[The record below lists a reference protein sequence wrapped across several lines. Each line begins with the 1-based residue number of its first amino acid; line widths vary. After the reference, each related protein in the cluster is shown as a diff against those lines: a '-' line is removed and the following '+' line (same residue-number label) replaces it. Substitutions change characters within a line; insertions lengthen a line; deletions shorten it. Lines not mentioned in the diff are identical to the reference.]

1 MQLTLYSNYA
11 GDNAG
16 DSVEF
21 MQVLRWYFCYC
32 YVGGSFCCNYVGDC
46 FCCNYVV
53 EVFAAHTQVTVS
65 AANMSVTIFVVIM
78 QMEVSVAVMQLVF
91 FAVHYVHDCFYCN
104 YGGDSFIAMQVT
116 VLSYNFIFLPLTDSL
131 FIKALYQVCIP
142 PLCKHSSKSKIL

>member
-1 MQLTLYSNYA
+1 MEVSAGGTVQLTLYSNYA

-16 DSVEF
+16 DCGIYVGFEV
-21 MQVLRWYFCYC
+21 VLCYC

-91 FAVHYVHDCFYCN
+91 SAVHYAHDCFYCN
-104 YGGDSFIAMQVT
+104 YGGDSFIAM
-116 VLSYNFIFLPLTDSL
+116 
-131 FIKALYQVCIP
+131 
-142 PLCKHSSKSKIL
+142 